1 MQSVELAQTSGN
13 RPDATLS
20 HGKQQ
25 RDHKIQH
32 QAYKNDQ
39 ELHVLI
45 VAELSFHAHFVAL
58 PSLRFTYG
66 NHADTL
72 AGNTSPIDGPGDDR
86 RDGRNTPSIAELIA
100 NLYYGEAG
108 IMTNAADDFDALFEE
123 VAAQRTSASPSPATS
138 PAAAPAPAA
147 AASNDED
154 DLDSLFDQVSATAVS
169 AAPVAAPAAAPAAA
183 ATTATAPAAG
193 EEGTENGGM
202 FERLGGIVRLLHDS
216 LRELGYDKAL
226 NEASSQIVDAQD
238 RLEYVA
244 TLTEQAA
251 NKVLNTLDEGMPAQ
265 DVLSKQSK
273 DMELRWGDLF
283 DGKLSLDEFKA
294 LAGDSRQ
301 FATSVTAATEAE
313 KARLLEIM
321 MAQDFQDITGQLI
334 KKVVKITQA
343 VEGELAQLL
352 RDNAPPDLKEK
363 LAQKQAVP
371 EPLMQGPSVPQAALN
386 QDNVDDLLADLGF

>member
-1 MQSVELAQTSGN
+1 
-13 RPDATLS
+13 
-20 HGKQQ
+20 
-25 RDHKIQH
+25 
-32 QAYKNDQ
+32 
-39 ELHVLI
+39 
-45 VAELSFHAHFVAL
+45 
-58 PSLRFTYG
+58 
-66 NHADTL
+66 
-72 AGNTSPIDGPGDDR
+72 
-86 RDGRNTPSIAELIA
+86 
-100 NLYYGEAG
+100 
-108 IMTNAADDFDALFEE
+108 MTNAADDFDALFEE
-123 VAAQRTSASPSPATS
+123 VAAQRTSASPSPAS
-138 PAAAPAPAA
+138 AAPVAAAPAPAT

-154 DLDSLFDQVSATAVS
+154 DLDSLFDQVSATATSAASAAAVAP
-169 AAPVAAPAAAPAAA
+169 AAPVAAAAAPSSAAA
-183 ATTATAPAAG
+183 G
-193 EEGTENGGM
+193 DEGSENGGM

-273 DMELRWGDLF
+273 DMELRWADLF

-352 RDNAPPDLKEK
+352 RDNAPPDIKEK
-363 LAQKQAVP
+363 LAQKQATP